1 MARATTARPMRASAR
16 ARRWSREPAFR
27 ALART
32 GLVARA
38 VIYLLIGW
46 IAVLVAVGHTT
57 RKPNQE
63 GALQLLAGKPY
74 GSIALWLLAI
84 GFAGYALWRLSE
96 AAFGVAGEGH
106 GAGPRAKSLARAV
119 VYAFLCYL
127 TFQVIGHAAGNET
140 RKQQDLTASVM
151 RDPGGRWLVA
161 IIGLIIVVV
170 GAMLIVQGVR
180 RRFMKYLMTSQM
192 SARVRRVVQWLG
204 QIGVTARG
212 VVFAIVGALLVDAAV
227 TFKASKSG
235 GLDKALLTLRG
246 EPFGEVLLLLA
257 ALGLVIF
264 GVYGLAEA
272 RWRKV

>member
-1 MARATTARPMRASAR
+1 MARATIARPSRASAK
-16 ARRWSREPAFR
+16 ARRWSRTPAFH

-46 IAVLVAVGHTT
+46 IAILVAVGHSG
-57 RKPNQE
+57 RRPNQE
-63 GALQLLAGKPY
+63 GALLLLAGKPY
-74 GSIALWLLAI
+74 GSISLWLLGI

-96 AAFGVAGEGH
+96 AAFGVAGEGT

-119 VYAFLCYL
+119 VYAFLCFL
-127 TFQVIGHAAGNET
+127 TFQVIAHTAGNEA

-151 RDPGGRWLVA
+151 RHPGGRWLVA
-161 IIGLIIVVV
+161 VIGLIIVAV
-170 GAMLIVQGVR
+170 GVMLIAQGVR
-180 RRFMKYLMTSQM
+180 RTFMKYLMTSRM
-192 SARVRRVVQWLG
+192 SAKVRRVVERLG

-212 VVFAIVGALLVDAAV
+212 VVFAITGALVVDAAV
-227 TFKASKSG
+227 TIKPSKSG

-246 EPFGEVLLLLA
+246 EPFGQVLLLLA
-257 ALGLVIF
+257 AVGLVIF

-272 RWRKV
+272 RWRRV

>member
-1 MARATTARPMRASAR
+1 MARATTARPTRVSAR
-16 ARRWSREPAFR
+16 ARRWSHGSAFR

-46 IAVLVAVGHTT
+46 IAILVAAGHTT
-57 RKPNQE
+57 RQPNQE

-74 GSIALWLLAI
+74 GSVSLWLLGI

-96 AAFGVAGEGH
+96 AAFGVTGEGN
-106 GAGPRAKSLARAV
+106 GAGPRTKSLARAA
-119 VYAFLCYL
+119 VYTFLSYL
-127 TFQVIGHAAGNET
+127 TFQVIVHAAGNET

-151 RDPGGRWLVA
+151 RHTGGRWLVA
-161 IIGLIIVVV
+161 IIGLIVVVV
-170 GAMLIVQGVR
+170 GVMLIAQGVR
-180 RRFMKYLMTSQM
+180 RTFMKYLMKSKM
-192 SARVRRVVQWLG
+192 SAKLRRVVERLG

-212 VVFAIVGALLVDAAV
+212 AVFAITGALVVDAAV
-227 TFKASKSG
+227 TLRPSKSG

-246 EPFGEVLLLLA
+246 EPFGEILLLA
-257 ALGLVIF
+257 AAVGLVIF

-272 RWRKV
+272 RWRRV

>member
-1 MARATTARPMRASAR
+1 MARATTVRSRRASAH
-16 ARRWSREPAFR
+16 ARRWSQTPAFR
-27 ALART
+27 ALVRT

-46 IAVLVAVGHTT
+46 IAILVAIGHST
-57 RKPNQE
+57 RRPNQE

-74 GSIALWLLAI
+74 GSVSLWLLGI

-96 AAFGVAGEGH
+96 AAFGVIGEGN
-106 GAGPRAKSLARAV
+106 GAGPRIKSLVRAL

-127 TFQVIGHAAGNET
+127 TFQVTAHAAGNET
-140 RKQQDLTASVM
+140 RKQQDMTASVM
-151 RDPGGRWLVA
+151 RHPAGQWLVA
-161 IIGLIIVVV
+161 IVGLIIVVV
-170 GAMLIVQGVR
+170 GAMLIAQGLR
-180 RRFMKYLMTSQM
+180 RTFMKYLMTSRM
-192 SARVRRVVQWLG
+192 SAKVRRVVERLG

-212 VVFAIVGALLVDAAV
+212 VVFALVGVLVVDAAV
-227 TFKASKSG
+227 TFRPSKSG

-246 EPFGEVLLLLA
+246 EPFGEFLLLLA
-257 ALGLVIF
+257 AIGLVIF

>member
-1 MARATTARPMRASAR
+1 LTQR
-16 ARRWSREPAFR
+16 PAFR

-46 IAVLVAVGHTT
+46 IAVLVAVGHTA

-63 GALQLLAGKPY
+63 GALQLLAAKPY
-74 GSIALWLLAI
+74 GGISLWLLGI

-96 AAFGVAGEGH
+96 AVFGVTGEGN

-127 TFQVIGHAAGNET
+127 TFQVIAHAAGNET
-140 RKQQDLTASVM
+140 RQQQDLTASVM
-151 RDPGGRWLVA
+151 RHPGGQWLVA
-161 IIGLIIVVV
+161 IIGLVVV
-170 GAMLIVQGVR
+170 AAGVMLIVQGVR
-180 RRFMKYLMTSQM
+180 RTFMKYLMTSQM
-192 SARVRRVVQWLG
+192 SGSVRRAVQRLG

-212 VVFAIVGALLVDAAV
+212 VVFAIVGALLVDAAI

-246 EPFGEVLLLLA
+246 EPFGDFLLLLA
-257 ALGLVIF
+257 AVGLVIF

>member
-1 MARATTARPMRASAR
+1 MRVSAR
-16 ARRWSREPAFR
+16 ARHWSDTPAFR
-27 ALART
+27 ALSRI

-38 VIYLLIGW
+38 VIYMLIGW
-46 IAVLVAVGHTT
+46 IAILVAIGHSSHQ
-57 RKPNQE
+57 PNQE

-74 GSIALWLLAI
+74 GSVSLWILGI

-96 AAFGVAGEGH
+96 AAFGVAGEGS

-119 VYAFLCYL
+119 VYAFLSYL
-127 TFQVIGHAAGNET
+127 TFKVLAHSAGNET

-151 RDPGGRWLVA
+151 RHPGGQWLVA
-161 IIGLIIVVV
+161 IVGLIVVAV
-170 GAMLIVQGVR
+170 GVALIAQGLR
-180 RRFMKYLMTSQM
+180 RTFMKYLMTSSM
-192 SARVRRVVQWLG
+192 SAKVRRVVERLG

-212 VVFAIVGALLVDAAV
+212 VVFAITGALVVDAAV
-227 TFKASKSG
+227 TFKPSKSG

-246 EPFGEVLLLLA
+246 QPFGEFLLLVVA
-257 ALGLVIF
+257 VGLVIF

>member
-1 MARATTARPMRASAR
+1 MVRITTAQPRRAAAHAR
-16 ARRWSREPAFR
+16 YWSRTSAFR

-46 IAVLVAVGHTT
+46 IAILVAIGHST
-57 RKPNQE
+57 RQPNQE

-74 GSIALWLLAI
+74 GSVSLWLLGI

-96 AAFGVAGEGH
+96 AAFGVTGEGK

-127 TFQVIGHAAGNET
+127 TFQVLAHSAGNET
-140 RKQQDLTASVM
+140 RKQQDVTASVM
-151 RDPGGRWLVA
+151 WQPAGQWLVA
-161 IIGLIIVVV
+161 IVGLIVVV
-170 GAMLIVQGVR
+170 VGVTLIAEGLR
-180 RRFMKYLMTSQM
+180 RRFMKYLMTSRM
-192 SARVRRVVQWLG
+192 SAKARRIVGRLG

-212 VVFAIVGALLVDAAV
+212 VVFAIVGVLVVDAAV
-227 TFKASKSG
+227 TFRPSKSG

-246 EPFGEVLLLLA
+246 EPFGEFLMLLA
-257 ALGLVIF
+257 AIGLVTF

-272 RWRKV
+272 RWRKI